1 MKINTRNIFLFL
13 TVMLSAGTSLHA
25 LELTLEEYITLVEK
39 NSKQLMQAAKDVEI
53 AAATEKAAASQA
65 YPMIGA
71 QAGYT
76 RNLTDIKQPYPV
88 AAGPDG
94 TLIYRDVDVNLDNEL
109 SFGLSLDQQ
118 LFNMKVFNAIKA
130 SREYRLMTG
139 YIMDAQKQAILTMAK
154 KVYYQNFLLEKLL
167 EVKISMENNTH
178 ENYLNIKNKYES
190 GLISQFDLLR
200 AEVDWKM
207 KIPETTQAR
216 KNLDLA
222 RINFKNLAGISQEEE
237 IILDCSFGEYPEMPV
252 LISPPDILA
261 DRPDYKTLI
270 REISLREINI
280 RAARADHYPTVSGN
294 ILYALSAGSDT
305 FSFDDSTRVVQAG
318 IVVSVPIFTG
328 GALAAQDRK
337 ARAEYEQAEIRLRQL
352 KEDVSAEISSIYLLL
367 KETSERIDS
376 ASATLETAEKAYE
389 IAQASYTSGMATQL
403 DLKDATVSL
412 ELARIN
418 HLSAVYEYLASY
430 FDWQH
435 AVGKAVAE

>member
-1 MKINTRNIFLFL
+1 
-13 TVMLSAGTSLHA
+13 
-25 LELTLEEYITLVEK
+25 
-39 NSKQLMQAAKDVEI
+39 
-53 AAATEKAAASQA
+53 
-65 YPMIGA
+65 
-71 QAGYT
+71 
-76 RNLTDIKQPYPV
+76 
-88 AAGPDG
+88 
-94 TLIYRDVDVNLDNEL
+94 
-109 SFGLSLDQQ
+109 
-118 LFNMKVFNAIKA
+118 
-130 SREYRLMTG
+130 
-139 YIMDAQKQAILTMAK
+139 
-154 KVYYQNFLLEKLL
+154 
-167 EVKISMENNTH
+167 
-178 ENYLNIKNKYES
+178 
-190 GLISQFDLLR
+190 
-200 AEVDWKM
+200 M